1 MNLHEQHFLR
11 HGRHRDDDP
20 IRPILLAPLLSV
32 GLEVPQDLHTWL
44 DALLAA
50 ARATHSAE

>member
-50 ARATHSAE
+50 ARATLSVR